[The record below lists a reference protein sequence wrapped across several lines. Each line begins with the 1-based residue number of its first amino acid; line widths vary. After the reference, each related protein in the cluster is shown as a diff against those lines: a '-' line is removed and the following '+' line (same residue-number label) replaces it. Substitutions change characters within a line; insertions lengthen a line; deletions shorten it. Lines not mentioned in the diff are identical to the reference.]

1 MGLSCQQTPQG
12 MALHAHD
19 RKGSHRAKRKTAPC
33 RKGRD
38 GTPER
43 AGETHTQHASG
54 GGGDGTRGHRTR
66 GHRETRG
73 WRRQAGQ
80 CRPPLSRTA
89 RCHPV
94 AERPPH
100 HRLCRHVTIRR
111 ACSPLRGSAG
121 TPTAAVGSWSPQR
134 SGVLTEP
141 GREGRGR
148 PSLKATLA
156 ITSDLED
163 EATCALDRNR
173 PHGCTRG
180 RPGRDGGAVCW
191 AATWRPGGSR

>member
-1 MGLSCQQTPQG
+1 MPMTGKAATEQRGKPPPVEEAETGLLKELG
-12 MALHAHD
+12 
-19 RKGSHRAKRKTAPC
+19 
-33 RKGRD
+33 
-38 GTPER
+38 
-43 AGETHTQHASG
+43 THTRSTRRG
-54 GGGDGTRGHRTR
+54 RGDGTRGHRTR

-163 EATCALDRNR
+163 EALDRNR